1 MTNQLRVWK
10 VLLVLLISMTSGA
23 IILMALGKNNTPSSG
38 AFCLSSY
45 YQLGSAETA
54 IASRAPQSPDRWSRI
69 EVFYSCTKGG
79 DINWLAARSGL
90 SEPKDLNCHYV
101 ICNGLGGSDGDILS
115 TEKWQTQTSVV
126 PLQNWYGAKE
136 TIRIC
141 VVADGKNSFPTD
153 CQMKRVQTLV
163 RSLTRKF
170 NITPE
175 NVLYPGDITEV
186 AANPQ

>member
-23 IILMALGKNNTPSSG
+23 IILMFLGNNAPSSG

-45 YQLGSAETA
+45 YQLESAEA
-54 IASRAPQSPDRWSRI
+54 AVASRTEESPDRWSRV
-69 EVFYSCTKGG
+69 EVFYSNTKGG

-90 SEPKDLNCHYV
+90 TDARELNCHFV
-101 ICNGLGGSDGDILS
+101 ICNGLGGNDGDILT
-115 TEKWQTQTSVV
+115 TEKWQNQESVV
-126 PLQNWYGAKE
+126 PLQNWYSASQ

-153 CQMKRVQTLV
+153 CQKKRVNTLL

-170 NITPE
+170 HITTDNI
-175 NVLYPGDITEV
+175 LYPGDINEKPDD
-186 AANPQ
+186 PQ

>member
-23 IILMALGKNNTPSSG
+23 IVLMLLGGNPPSSG

-45 YQLGSAETA
+45 YELESAEA
-54 IASRAPQSPDRWSRI
+54 ALASRTQSPPERWSRI
-69 EVFYSCTKGG
+69 EVFYSQTRGG

-90 SEPKDLNCHYV
+90 SRPEDLNCHFV
-101 ICNGLGGSDGDILS
+101 ICNGLGGNDGAILS
-115 TEKWQTQTSVV
+115 TEKWQNQASVV
-126 PLQNWYGAKE
+126 PLQNWYGASQ

-141 VVADGKNSFPTD
+141 VVADGQTASPTD
-153 CQMKRVQTLV
+153 CQFKRVATAVQFLM
-163 RSLTRKF
+163 REFK
-170 NITPE
+170 ITSE
-175 NVLYPGDITEV
+175 NVLFPGDITEY